1 MTVFIGRIFFVSV
14 WERLVSVQPETD
26 LGTELEGGCVL
37 TVKELRGTFGRHAG
51 EVNSGG
57 GGTGRD

>member
-1 MTVFIGRIFFVSV
+1 MSA
-14 WERLVSVQPETD
+14 QPETD

-51 EVNSGG
+51 EVNSQG